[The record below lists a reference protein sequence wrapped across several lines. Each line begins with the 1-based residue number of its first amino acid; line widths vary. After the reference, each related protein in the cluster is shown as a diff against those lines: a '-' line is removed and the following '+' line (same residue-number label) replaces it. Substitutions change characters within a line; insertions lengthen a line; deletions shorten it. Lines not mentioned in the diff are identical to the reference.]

1 MICRS
6 NERQIIFTQLI
17 LYRCNPCCHSG
28 EKMDE
33 VEEKEINPIL
43 RVLDFADVLISKFEG
58 IMLALGVIAMTINT
72 IAAVISRYVFNSA
85 ITFTDELNM
94 IFIVVVTYAGL
105 SYAARNGRHI
115 RMSAIYDAMPA
126 RTRKVLMIV
135 MASVTSAFMFLL
147 SFYSYYYIVEVYES
161 GRILPALGLPVFYIY
176 LWAPVGFFLTGLQY
190 AFTVVKNLRESDV
203 YLSTHIKDGYSET
216 ASDIEI

>member
-1 MICRS
+1 
-6 NERQIIFTQLI
+6 
-17 LYRCNPCCHSG
+17 
-28 EKMDE
+28 MDE
-33 VEEKEINPIL
+33 PKKTRVNPLLKTI
-43 RVLDFADVLISKFEG
+43 DFIDGLLSRFEG
-58 IMLALGVIAMTINT
+58 VMLALGVIAMTVNT

-94 IFIVVVTYAGL
+94 IFIVVVTFAGL

-126 RTRKVLMIV
+126 KIRKTLMIG
-135 MASVTSAFMFLL
+135 MTSVTSAFMFFL

-176 LWAPVGFFLTGLQY
+176 LWVPIGFVVTGLQY
-190 AFTVVKNLRESDV
+190 AFTMVKNLTETDV
-203 YLSTHIKDGYSET
+203 FLSTTVKDGYADTEN
-216 ASDIEI
+216 DVEV

>member
-1 MICRS
+1 MRHLFC
-6 NERQIIFTQLI
+6 
-17 LYRCNPCCHSG
+17 YSG

-33 VEEKEINPIL
+33 VEENRINPIL
-43 RVLDFADVLISKFEG
+43 KTLNFIDTLISRFEG
-58 IMLALGVIAMTINT
+58 VMLAVGVIAMTVNT
-72 IAAVISRYVFNSA
+72 IAAVISRFVFNSA

-126 RTRKVLMIV
+126 KTRKALMIV
-135 MASVTSAFMFLL
+135 MASVTSAFMFFL
-147 SFYSYYYIVEVYES
+147 SFYSYYYIFEVYKS

-176 LWAPVGFFLTGLQY
+176 LWVPIGFVVTGLQY
-190 AFTVVKNLRESDV
+190 AFTVVKNLTQSDV
-203 YLSTHIKDGYSET
+203 YLSTNVKDGYSDT
-216 ASDIEI
+216 DNDIEI

>member
-1 MICRS
+1 MIAA
-6 NERQIIFTQLI
+6 
-17 LYRCNPCCHSG
+17 
-28 EKMDE
+28 
-33 VEEKEINPIL
+33 EEKRTNPIL
-43 RVLDFADVLISKFEG
+43 KTLDFADLLVSKFEG

-72 IAAVISRYVFNSA
+72 IAAVVSRYVFNSA

-126 RTRKVLMIV
+126 KMRKALMIV
-135 MASVTSAFMFLL
+135 MASVTSAFMFFL
-147 SFYSYYYIVEVYES
+147 SFYSYYYIVEVHES

-176 LWAPVGFFLTGLQY
+176 LWVPVGFIVTGLQY
-190 AFTVVKNLRESDV
+190 AFTVVKNLTESDV
-203 YLSTHIKDGYSET
+203 YLSTNIKDGYSDT
-216 ASDIEI
+216 ANDIES